1 MEYNAFWA
9 GVDPGGLRNTG
20 DIGIL
25 ICYILDTI
33 NIPISQSDLIDI
45 IQENGLANYFEV
57 SSALAELIKL
67 NYVKYIDKKEKTV
80 EITPDGT
87 MVSDQL
93 SSELTESVKEKAV
106 SAAFERIEERKLEKE
121 NPVVI
126 TKADGQGYYVNI
138 RVNDGKRDLMSLSL
152 FVSTSAEANMIRK
165 NFYSNPEQIY
175 SMVLSS
181 AVGDENMIKKAFK
194 EYIHE

>member
-1 MEYNAFWA
+1 MDPNAFLA
-9 GVDPGGLRNTG
+9 GVEPGGLRNTG

-33 NIPISQSDLIDI
+33 GTAIGKDDLIDI

-57 SSALAELIKL
+57 SSALSELIKL
-67 NYVKYIDKKEKTV
+67 NNVKYCDENSKTI
-80 EITPDGT
+80 EITENGT

-106 SAAFERIEERKLEKE
+106 CAAFERIEARKIERE

-126 TKADGQGYYVNI
+126 SRAEGGGYFVNLRI
-138 RVNDGKRDLMSLSL
+138 NDGTRDLMSLDL
-152 FVSTSAEANMIRK
+152 FVSTSSEANRIKK
-165 NFYSNPEQIY
+165 NFYNNPELLY
-175 SMVLSS
+175 SVVLS
-181 AVGDENMIKKAFK
+181 AAIGEKNMIKETYK
-194 EYIHE
+194 ELLI